1 MKTIKNLTADELRKS
16 ILQLAIQ
23 GKLVKQNPN
32 DEPASELVKKIYEEK
47 KKLIAEGKIKKD
59 KNESY
64 IFKDDDNCYYE
75 KIGNNASIKLE
86 DLPFDIPDNWT
97 WIRFGNLVN
106 ISTGASFKK
115 EQAIQENKSNYT
127 RVLRGGNI
135 LPFQYLLKND
145 DLYIPNDLVSNDI
158 ILKANDL
165 ITPAVTSLE
174 NIGKVA
180 VIEKNYDNVTAGGF
194 VYIFRPN
201 FNSNLISNLIMDF
214 MSSSAFQ
221 EMMKS
226 ITKKSGQAFYNMNK
240 ERLKDLYFPL
250 PPLEEQQRI
259 VDKIN
264 SFEPL
269 LQEYEGY
276 EKKLTEL
283 ESTFADKLKKSIL
296 QYAIEGKLV
305 KQDPNDEPASVLL
318 ERIKAEKEKLIKEGK
333 IKRDKNESYIYQGDD
348 KNYYEQI
355 GKITA
360 KLDIPF
366 EINNAVWSKLKNIAF
381 ITKLAGFEYS
391 EYDNPNL
398 SQSGVPLFKGKNVQN
413 SKVVYEFEGYIPLD
427 ISNKLWR
434 SQVTKK
440 CLLTPYV
447 GTIGNVGIHNKEGV
461 YHLGS
466 NVGKIEIYNNYS
478 LNIMEEYVFF
488 YLKSYTGYDE
498 LTKFKKATA
507 QESIS
512 IDAIRETMIPIYP
525 IRIQKMMVNK
535 LNIINQLL
543 Y

>member
-64 IFKDDDNCYYE
+64 IFKGDDNCYYE

-180 VIEKNYDNVTAGGF
+180 VIEKNYDSVTAGGF

-201 FNSNLISNLIMDF
+201 FNCNLISNLIMDF

-269 LQEYEGY
+269 IQEYDKY
-276 EKKLTEL
+276 EKQLTEL
-283 ESTFADKLKKSIL
+283 ESTFAEKLKKSIL
-296 QYAIEGKLV
+296 QFAIEGKLV

-348 KNYYEQI
+348 KNYYEKVKIDYPSQWLI
-355 GKITA
+355 GNLKSFLLPMESTKIKTNYFDYIDIDA
-360 KLDIPF
+360 IDNVNNIISNPKHLSKESAPSRASRKLHNGDVLFSIVRPY
-366 EINNAVWSKLKNIAF
+366 LKNIALV
-381 ITKLAGFEYS
+381 TS
-391 EYDNPNL
+391 EYKNCIASTGFYVCTPISALCSEYLFYLLISPYCIESVMPYMKGDNSPSIRGNDLENL
-398 SQSGVPLFKGKNVQN
+398 IIGVPSLNEQRR
-413 SKVVYEFEGYIPLD
+413 I
-427 ISNKLWR
+427 
-434 SQVTKK
+434 VTKIH
-440 CLLTPYV
+440 
-447 GTIGNVGIHNKEGV
+447 TINLI
-461 YHLGS
+461 
-466 NVGKIEIYNNYS
+466 IE
-478 LNIMEEYVFF
+478 
-488 YLKSYTGYDE
+488 
-498 LTKFKKATA
+498 
-507 QESIS
+507 
-512 IDAIRETMIPIYP
+512 
-525 IRIQKMMVNK
+525 
-535 LNIINQLL
+535 
-543 Y
+543 

>member
-269 LQEYEGY
+269 IQEYDKY
-276 EKKLTEL
+276 EKQLTEL
-283 ESTFADKLKKSIL
+283 ESTFAEKLKKSIL

-348 KNYYEQI
+348 KNYYENIPKCWDLIRFDVFTIYTSDYVANGSFKSLKENVNFYKIPNYALLVKTQDFSNNFTYDLTYTDKHGYEFLQKCHLYGGELIMSNIGASI
-355 GKITA
+355 GKIMIMPQLNLKCALAPNSILVKCFDTVTTKYLQLFMSSYYGQNILKEFTA
-360 KLDIPF
+360 GTAMPKFSKTQIRQTIIP
-366 EINNAVWSKLKNIAF
+366 
-381 ITKLAGFEYS
+381 
-391 EYDNPNL
+391 
-398 SQSGVPLFKGKNVQN
+398 VP
-413 SKVVYEFEGYIPLD
+413 
-427 ISNKLWR
+427 
-434 SQVTKK
+434 
-440 CLLTPYV
+440 PYNEQQRIV
-447 GTIGNVGIHNKEGV
+447 N
-461 YHLGS
+461 
-466 NVGKIEIYNNYS
+466 KIELIN
-478 LNIMEEYVFF
+478 
-488 YLKSYTGYDE
+488 
-498 LTKFKKATA
+498 KA
-507 QESIS
+507 
-512 IDAIRETMIPIYP
+512 ID
-525 IRIQKMMVNK
+525 
-535 LNIINQLL
+535 
-543 Y
+543 